1 MKELTGKKY
10 KNLGKL
16 SKIWKMEVNERKID
30 KDINM

>member
-1 MKELTGKKY
+1 MKELTGKKCKY
-10 KNLGKL
+10 LGKL